1 MSDDATTP
9 EPESFR
15 ERLERLA
22 REAEAARA
30 FDNTRRLARLEDF
43 VYDTQQEAFWD
54 TEDNTLHSDKSVD
67 AKIPR
72 SEWTV
77 RVEEAPEVD
86 PAAPP
91 RRGRPRGR
99 RETFIRPSQEIMRV
113 ETDQLVEGSTWW
125 PGKPKIIKDW
135 FIDKDGFYPA
145 IGRRSFNQFRPVPEP
160 PPSAD
165 ATKAGPWIEHVKRL
179 WPDEKEHNFL
189 FDYCAHMVQ
198 RPEEKCNAAIVLSGT
213 QGIGKDAALD
223 AIKAAVGEWNM
234 KGIDPDALFSAYQP
248 WLQTLMLVVNEVRT
262 SRDEYHAST
271 MYNILKPLIAA
282 PPNTLPLNDKY
293 QKLRYVV
300 NVLRVFLTTNDW
312 MDMYIPPE
320 DRRMF
325 VMHSSL
331 PSRWHLLDEIDG
343 KPNPMRDPEYFVR
356 YFDWLDNRGGKAH
369 VAKWLRER
377 DISRFNPKAQIERTA
392 GWEAVA
398 GSWGTPEDAV
408 MHALEKLGKPPV
420 VFGQELLDHAFDGR
434 EEIAGMMKSPRKIAH
449 RMKKDGYLL
458 RKCPDG
464 ERWTFRDG
472 GKVFRSR
479 LAFVTESL
487 MRDGAACDRAVAARG
502 REIVA
507 AQKEPA

>member
-30 FDNTRRLARLEDF
+30 FDNTRRLARIEDF

-67 AKIPR
+67 AKIPQ

-113 ETDQLVEGSTWW
+113 ERDLLVEGSTWW

-145 IGRRSFNQFRPVPEP
+145 KGRRSFNQFRPVPEP
-160 PPSAD
+160 RGD
-165 ATKAGPWIEHVKRL
+165 AALAGPWIEHVKKL

-198 RPEEKCNAAIVLSGT
+198 RPHEKCNAAIVLSGT
-213 QGIGKDAALD
+213 QGIGKDAALV
-223 AIKAAVGEWNM
+223 AIKAAVGDWNT
-234 KGIDPDALFSAYQP
+234 KGIDPDALFSPYQP
-248 WLQTLMLVVNEVRT
+248 WLQTLMLTIDEVRT

-271 MYNILKPLIAA
+271 MYNLMKPMIAA

-300 NVLRVFLTTNDW
+300 NVLRVFITTNDW

-331 PSRWHLLDEIDG
+331 PQRWHLDENSPHYAPD
-343 KPNPMRDPEYFVR
+343 YFVR
-356 YFDWLDNRGGKAH
+356 YFAWLYDEGGLGH
-369 VAKWLRER
+369 VAKWLSER
-377 DISRFNPKAQIERTA
+377 DLSGFDPKRQIERTA

-408 MHALEKLGKPPV
+408 THAMEKLGKPDV

-449 RMKKDGYLL
+449 RMKKEGYLL

-464 ERWTFRDG
+464 DRWTFREG
-472 GKVFRSR
+472 GKMFRSR
-479 LAFVTESL
+479 LAFVREEL
-487 MRDGAACDRAVAARG
+487 MRDGAACDHAVQKRG

-507 AQKEPA
+507 AQKESA